1 MSTWQL
7 HTNTEWLDL
16 IDFAYLNGQ
25 LSALNEFTENCNN
38 PELINKIDEY
48 NKKAI
53 YLLKEYFTLSEEMDK
68 VIKGHNLKVWY

>member
-1 MSTWQL
+1 M
-7 HTNTEWLDL
+7 
-16 IDFAYLNGQ
+16 Q

-68 VIKGHNLKVWY
+68 IIKGNNLKVWY